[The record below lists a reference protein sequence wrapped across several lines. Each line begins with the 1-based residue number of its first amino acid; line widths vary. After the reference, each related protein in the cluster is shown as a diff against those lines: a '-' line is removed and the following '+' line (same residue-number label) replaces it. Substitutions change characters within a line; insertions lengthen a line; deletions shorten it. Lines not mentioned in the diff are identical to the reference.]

1 MGTVGSDN
9 VVFACI
15 APHGWLLIPLVSGPD
30 GAKTRAS
37 RAALEEMGRRMA
49 AARPETVA
57 ILEPHGLLVDG
68 AISLL
73 DNSRVEGRT
82 GGPADLGATAHGY
95 SMKFDVDREVNA
107 AIAAAARAADVPV
120 ARARNFLDFVP
131 PHIDFG
137 SMNPLWYLGATFSPP
152 PKLVTACVGPGVTRA
167 QYVGFGRA
175 VRAAAAQTGRRVAF
189 IASAD
194 LGHRHAADGP
204 YGLDPA
210 AAECD
215 AAVVAAVR
223 ANALERLL
231 GYDEGWVERA
241 YTEAVEPLL
250 VLHGLVA
257 GTSLRPAVLSYEVPT
272 YFGMLCAAY
281 EPLP

>member
-1 MGTVGSDN
+1 MMGTVGSDN

-95 SMKFDVDREVNA
+95 SMKFDVDRGLNA

-167 QYVGFGRA
+167 
-175 VRAAAAQTGRRVAF
+175 VRR
-189 IASAD
+189 
-194 LGHRHAADGP
+194 
-204 YGLDPA
+204 
-210 AAECD
+210 
-215 AAVVAAVR
+215 
-223 ANALERLL
+223 
-231 GYDEGWVERA
+231 
-241 YTEAVEPLL
+241 
-250 VLHGLVA
+250 
-257 GTSLRPAVLSYEVPT
+257 LRPGGARGRGPNSGCSAPPTSRFLDRPARGAVPAGK
-272 YFGMLCAAY
+272 FDKCR
-281 EPLP
+281 